1 MMFEIFKKV
10 DRETCEALHQPTLEQ
25 LYKLILSKMN
35 GFMTK
40 KHDRRDEIDILEEQH
55 HQELKY
61 LRQQIYELEKTIQL
75 LQDSTTKVKKSSKK
89 SSKG

>member
-1 MMFEIFKKV
+1 MNELKNKDGKIELRLQEMMFEIFKKV

-40 KHDRRDEIDILEEQH
+40 KHDRRDEIDILEE
-55 HQELKY
+55 
-61 LRQQIYELEKTIQL
+61 
-75 LQDSTTKVKKSSKK
+75 
-89 SSKG
+89 